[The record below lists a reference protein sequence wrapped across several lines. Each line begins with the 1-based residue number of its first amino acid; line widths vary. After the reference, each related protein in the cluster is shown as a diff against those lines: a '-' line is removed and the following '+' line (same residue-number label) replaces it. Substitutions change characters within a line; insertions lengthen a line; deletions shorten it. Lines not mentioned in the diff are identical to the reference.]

1 MYLSEVKKRE
11 ETGLNIKQLIGSCQ
25 NGEKSSFRGHDLSSI
40 VIIGLVYLFL
50 PLIMFC
56 VYNIKNGFKLFL
68 CFRKGL
74 SLPFDF
80 AVGVHFDRMSRCNG
94 RATFDINYERDLL
107 DFIISLVKQQ
117 VDIYK
122 SNLQYFFLRED
133 FRKTINANWEW
144 LDGESL
150 I

>member
-1 MYLSEVKKRE
+1 MLH
-11 ETGLNIKQLIGSCQ
+11 IKQLSGSCQ
-25 NGEKSSFRGHDLSSI
+25 NGEKSSFGGHDLSSI

-56 VYNIKNGFKLFL
+56 VYNIKNGFKLCL

-133 FRKTINANWEW
+133 FRKTINANWGW

>member
-1 MYLSEVKKRE
+1 MYLSELKKRE
-11 ETGLNIKQLIGSCQ
+11 ETGLNIKQLISSCQ

-56 VYNIKNGFKLFL
+56 VYNIKNGFKWFL

-94 RATFDINYERDLL
+94 RAIFDIIAREIFKIL
-107 DFIISLVKQQ
+107 SKQQ
-117 VDIYK
+117 QVGIC
-122 SNLQYFFLRED
+122 E
-133 FRKTINANWEW
+133 IE
-144 LDGESL
+144 
-150 I
+150 

>member
-1 MYLSEVKKRE
+1 MVYLSELKKRE

-94 RATFDINYERDLL
+94 RATFDLIAREVFKIL
-107 DFIISLVKQQ
+107 SEQQQ
-117 VDIYK
+117 VGVYK
-122 SNLQYFFLRED
+122 IIFLSQGGLQED
-133 FRKTINANWEW
+133 
-144 LDGESL
+144 D
-150 I
+150 